1 VSEQTTIVAAANV
14 PTPRTSSPETLLA
27 TRIRFCAMML
37 LSIAGAIEA
46 IFNRNTMNPDGICYL
61 DMGDAMWRGDWHMAI
76 NGYWSPLYPWI
87 EGLALKLFHPT
98 AYSQYSVVHFVNF
111 LIYLFALY
119 CFDLF
124 LRSLVTNRD
133 RSANSK
139 PNTDWLPNWAVFLVG
154 YAVFF
159 WASLSET
166 RMETVSPDL
175 LMAGFLYLGVSVLL
189 KIWAQPQNSSLY
201 VLLGATLGL
210 GYLAKAPF
218 FPLAFVFFA
227 LALIL
232 TRNLRKC
239 IPRVAA
245 AFLVFLVVAGPWIV
259 GLSRAKNR
267 ITFGDSGKV
276 NYVMWVNGASPAYY
290 FVTLGTAAGRYSHSL
305 RQISSTPVIYEFA
318 SPVQGTLPIWYDASY
333 WADGAVPRVLF
344 RRQLAVV
351 KEWLSFYLE
360 KLITS
365 QVALLV
371 GFLVLAFIAAASFL
385 KPFAVAW
392 PAWLIGVLG
401 LGMYALVH
409 VEKRYIAVLFA
420 LFWVGLYS
428 GLKGPV
434 TNSKRQIASVVVVGV
449 ALAMAVP
456 TGISVLRDLAHI
468 KGPPNR
474 IWRIA
479 EDLRMQ
485 GVKPGDR
492 VARIGGRF
500 GTVYWARLLGVT
512 VVAEIPL
519 ACEKD
524 FWNASPQV
532 QAQVIDKFR
541 RLGVTAIVG
550 DMTST
555 DEVYIPGPEWH
566 RLGTEGKYYALT
578 LVPPARD

>member
-1 VSEQTTIVAAANV
+1 
-14 PTPRTSSPETLLA
+14 
-27 TRIRFCAMML
+27 
-37 LSIAGAIEA
+37 
-46 IFNRNTMNPDGICYL
+46 
-61 DMGDAMWRGDWHMAI
+61 
-76 NGYWSPLYPWI
+76 
-87 EGLALKLFHPT
+87 
-98 AYSQYSVVHFVNF
+98 
-111 LIYLFALY
+111 LY

-133 RSANSK
+133 RSTNSK

-371 GFLVLAFIAAASFL
+371 GEPTFLEDVELGVLALRAL
-385 KPFAVAW
+385 HEPRGGGE
-392 PAWLIGVLG
+392 LEGGQVLAG
-401 LGMYALVH
+401 QEA
-409 VEKRYIAVLFA
+409 
-420 LFWVGLYS
+420 
-428 GLKGPV
+428 
-434 TNSKRQIASVVVVGV
+434 
-449 ALAMAVP
+449 
-456 TGISVLRDLAHI
+456 
-468 KGPPNR
+468 
-474 IWRIA
+474 
-479 EDLRMQ
+479 
-485 GVKPGDR
+485 
-492 VARIGGRF
+492 
-500 GTVYWARLLGVT
+500 
-512 VVAEIPL
+512 
-519 ACEKD
+519 
-524 FWNASPQV
+524 
-532 QAQVIDKFR
+532 
-541 RLGVTAIVG
+541 
-550 DMTST
+550 
-555 DEVYIPGPEWH
+555 DEVRGREDGLAVDGLHPGTQAPQGRKRHRHYHRDTPGPE
-566 RLGTEGKYYALT
+566 RTRRGRAAGGVCAQR
-578 LVPPARD
+578 P